1 MTRILRVVSILFM
14 ILLFSFQV
22 SGETIH
28 FSSKD
33 FLPLDQALRKLKPG
47 DTLLLEPGTYTL
59 PEGLT
64 IHKGHN
70 GNPGKPITIKGRVRE
85 KVILDG
91 MKQPFTVVRVEG
103 DYWNFENLTIRDGKE
118 YGIFIKSSHIKVKDN
133 DFYGSAEDCIKS
145 IYGSKDLEIINN
157 RTFNPGHEGID
168 IFGTDKAKIY
178 GNKIHDAGANG
189 IFAKGGARNIS
200 IEGNTVFRARKA
212 AIYIGGISDI
222 MGQGEKNECTNCQAV
237 NNLVIQAGAHGV
249 FAFGCQ
255 DGLVAHN
262 TIIGTSS
269 WYGAPLG
276 AGNGGDAKTI
286 GVIPS
291 KNIRIIN
298 NIVINP
304 KSKVYLQVE
313 EGSANNFTA
322 DNNLYFGLPAPG
334 FDWRGRILSWDDFK
348 KVSQQ
353 ETHAIFKDPKF
364 INPAN
369 NNYNV
374 DPQSPAKKAGTSI
387 EKVLDKDLNGKK
399 RNQASPTIG
408 AFE

>member
-1 MTRILRVVSILFM
+1 MTRIFLVVS
-14 ILLFSFQV
+14 LLFLILMSSFQV
-22 SGETIH
+22 SSETIN

-33 FLPLDQALRKLKPG
+33 FLPLDQALKKLKPG
-47 DTLLLEPGTYTL
+47 DTLLLEPGAYSL
-59 PEGLT
+59 PEGVT
-64 IHKGHN
+64 IQKGHN
-70 GNPGKPITIKGRVRE
+70 GKPGKPITIKGRVRE

-91 MKQPFTVVRVEG
+91 MKLPFTVVRVEG

-133 DFYGSAEDCIKS
+133 DFYGSGEDCIKS

-157 RTFNPGHEGID
+157 RTFNSGHEGID
-168 IFGTDKAKIY
+168 IFGTDKAKIF
-178 GNKIHDAGANG
+178 GNKIHDPGANG

-212 AIYIGGISDI
+212 AIYIGGISDL
-222 MGQGEKNECTNCQAV
+222 MSKGEQNECTNCQAV

-255 DGLVAHN
+255 DGLIAHN
-262 TIIGTSS
+262 TILWTSS

-276 AGNGGDAKTI
+276 AGNGGDSKTI

-298 NIVINP
+298 NIVAYP
-304 KSKVYLQVE
+304 KSKAYLQVE
-313 EGSANNFTA
+313 EGSSNNFFA
-322 DNNLYFGLPAPG
+322 DNNLYFGMTNPG
-334 FDWRGRILSWDDFK
+334 FDWKGSILSWDDFK
-348 KVSQQ
+348 KVSQL

-364 INPAN
+364 IDPTN
-369 NNYNV
+369 NNFQL
-374 DPQSPAKKAGTSI
+374 DPQSPARRAGMSI

-399 RNQASPTIG
+399 RNVGSPTIG
-408 AFE
+408 ASE